1 MMEDYPKTER
11 LPGEHCYAIYA
22 GLPEFDAMMEEELGS
37 FSAWKG

>member
-1 MMEDYPKTER
+1 MEDYSKTER